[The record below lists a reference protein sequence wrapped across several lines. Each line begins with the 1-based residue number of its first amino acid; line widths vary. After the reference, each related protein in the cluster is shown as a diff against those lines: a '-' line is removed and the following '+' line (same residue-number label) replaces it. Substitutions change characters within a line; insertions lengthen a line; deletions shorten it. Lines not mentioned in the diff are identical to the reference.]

1 MFQKTLLAGLMALS
15 LFAVSGCE
23 KKAEEAGETGA
34 ATETTEMATGSE
46 TTTEAASG
54 ADMNTQS
61 ATGEAEAPAAD
72 ASGAAAPA
80 DHDHAAGTPEHSH
93 DSKDAGHGEKK
104 DH

>member
-1 MFQKTLLAGLMALS
+1 MFRKTLLAGLMALS
-15 LFAVSGCE
+15 LVAVSGCE

-34 ATETTEMATGSE
+34 ATETTEMATDSE
-46 TTTEAASG
+46 TTSEAASG

-61 ATGEAEAPAAD
+61 ATGEAEAPA
-72 ASGAAAPA
+72 

-93 DSKDAGHGEKK
+93 DGEDGAHGEKK